1 MKVFNI
7 DEYLNAR
14 GITIQVGKKE
24 FLVKDIPF
32 EVHEKLQ
39 EEKSQKEALKMLLN
53 CDDAD
58 LEGYGIAAV
67 GVIIRKITE
76 NLFRE
81 PSQEKASKS

>member
-7 DEYLNAR
+7 DEYLVER
-14 GITIQVGKKE
+14 GVTIQLGKKE
-24 FLVKDIPF
+24 FFVKDIPF

-53 CDDAD
+53 CSDED
-58 LEGYGIAAV
+58 LAGYGIAAV

-76 NLFRE
+76 NLFQE
-81 PSQEKASKS
+81 PSQKVASTD